1 MPLKS
6 RICDNSHPHKGC
18 GKGKR
23 GECPVKIPGP
33 EVGTTAGEPP
43 APSASRARSSIPGFL
58 EDYILDHVASADLLV
73 CVGTSS
79 GTLELDHLDVVQIG
93 E

>member
-1 MPLKS
+1 VTTRTHTKVAAKANAGNVQSKFRGPKS
-6 RICDNSHPHKGC
+6 ARP
-18 GKGKR
+18 
-23 GECPVKIPGP
+23 PGNL
-33 EVGTTAGEPP
+33 PP
-43 APSASRARSSIPGFL
+43 RARSSIPGFL